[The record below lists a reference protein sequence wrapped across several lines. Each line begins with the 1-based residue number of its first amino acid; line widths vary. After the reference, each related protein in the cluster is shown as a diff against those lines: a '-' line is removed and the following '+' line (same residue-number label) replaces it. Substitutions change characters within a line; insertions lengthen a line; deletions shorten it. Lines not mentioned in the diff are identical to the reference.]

1 MNIYKAIEQENGNI
15 LLERI
20 ILDNVNYEI
29 LNENN
34 GNILMKKIISFNIT
48 HLHELKNFDFKKSKI
63 VSCKINDYNINK
75 LKYKSILNYIYK
87 LIDNGSKIIKN
98 TTLNIKTIEE
108 NNDGFYYLD
117 DIGISIQGAESNK
130 CLLEIINQCI
140 VNDIDINL
148 KIKLNNLSTV
158 NLDFLCHKLDYQKHF

>member
-20 ILDNVNYEI
+20 ILDNINYEI

-98 TTLNIKTIEE
+98 TKLNIKTLED

-117 DIGISIQGAESNK
+117 DIGISIQGA
-130 CLLEIINQCI
+130 
-140 VNDIDINL
+140 
-148 KIKLNNLSTV
+148 
-158 NLDFLCHKLDYQKHF
+158 